1 MPRLVVPSDSSAH
14 RRQSGQTCQVKSQN
28 CARHWRHVTK
38 DSSFSTNAAVP
49 VFWILSLC
57 PSAVQDSRLSS
68 LEPALWLSSDHLHWV
83 SLSFLPSKGG
93 HSQGH
98 GPANPSSP
106 LPWARISL
114 SPAASLPQPPLLATH
129 GLSLNSAFI
138 AYGQGTFR
146 LQW

>member
-14 RRQSGQTCQVKSQN
+14 RRESGETCQVKPKN
-28 CARHWRHVTK
+28 CARHWRHTTK

-57 PSAVQDSRLSS
+57 PSAVQDSHLSPS
-68 LEPALWLSSDHLHWV
+68 EPALWLSSDHLHRV
-83 SLSFLPSKGG
+83 RLSFLTSRGS
-93 HSQGH
+93 HIQGH

-114 SPAASLPQPPLLATH
+114 SPTASLLQPPLLATH
-129 GLSLNSAFI
+129 DLSLNSAFI
-138 AYGQGTFR
+138 AHG
-146 LQW
+146 